1 MEFMVNGEEIERPD
15 GKNQVCFES
24 TNDNKRYTDM
34 KYLTRRGDS
43 KDFLEDILAPGEFA
57 EIVDKHT
64 LAFCFAKGDVKRINL
79 DESVNEETAR
89 ELIEKIKWFIENSYK
104 VERERLGIGKY

>member
-1 MEFMVNGEEIERPD
+1 MEFMVNGKEIEKPD

-34 KYLTRRGDS
+34 IYLSRSGNS
-43 KDFLEDILAPGEFA
+43 KVFLEDILIPGEIA
-57 EIVDKHT
+57 EIVDEHT

-79 DESVNEETAR
+79 DESVNEETAK
-89 ELIEKIKWFIENSYK
+89 ELIEKIKWFIENSYEVK
-104 VERERLGIGKY
+104 RERLGHGK

>member
-1 MEFMVNGEEIERPD
+1 MKFMVNGEEIEKPD

-34 KYLTRRGDS
+34 RYLTRRDNL
-43 KDFLEDILAPGEFA
+43 KDFLEDILVPGEFA
-57 EIVDKHT
+57 EIVDEHT
-64 LAFCFAKGDVKRINL
+64 LAFCFAKGDVRRINL
-79 DESVNEETAR
+79 DESVNEKTAK

-104 VERERLGIGKY
+104 VERERLEYGK